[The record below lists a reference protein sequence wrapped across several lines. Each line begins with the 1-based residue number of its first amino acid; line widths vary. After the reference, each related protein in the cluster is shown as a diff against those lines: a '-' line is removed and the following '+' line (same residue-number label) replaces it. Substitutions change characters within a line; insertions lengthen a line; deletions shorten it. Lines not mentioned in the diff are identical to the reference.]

1 MFYFSTFSS
10 EVYKTLNKRWID
22 ETWRG
27 FVCLGVCTGWALV
40 IGRPEIMWRENWI
53 SPEDN
58 RMRML
63 MSLRANVWEV
73 KTNAFSPFVFP
84 PLSPPFSLPRP
95 FFFPS
100 CFPSFIPLS
109 VTWRVPIHPSPC
121 SSITPISSHRPSS
134 NCCRLSRDAC
144 LSRLILSPAE
154 EEDHHHL
161 RGGEEVSAQVHHRS
175 EGQHPAGDPG
185 DYGGVGGDAPS
196 WLQLG
201 DHHPQGGARQ
211 AGTGAHAG
219 VRQGEEEEE
228 EGERMMERVTVR
240 PNVLFLLGSE
250 RGRFQRGCEFYFDL
264 NLWAFCPPCR
274 RRAWWWW
281 RWQLRPGCIASSS
294 ARKDRTSD
302 GSHSSY
308 RG

>member
-1 MFYFSTFSS
+1 MNGWNLERICVFGS
-10 EVYKTLNKRWID
+10 VYRMSAGDRQAGDNVERKLDFTGGQQD
-22 ETWRG
+22 E
-27 FVCLGVCTGWALV
+27 
-40 IGRPEIMWRENWI
+40 N
-53 SPEDN
+53 
-58 RMRML
+58 
-63 MSLRANVWEV
+63 ANVIMCECMRGENKCV
-73 KTNAFSPFVFP
+73 FSFCLPAAQ
-84 PLSPPFSLPRP
+84 SPFSLPRP

-121 SSITPISSHRPSS
+121 SSISPISSHRPSS

-250 RGRFQRGCEFYFDL
+250 RGRFQRGCEF
-264 NLWAFCPPCR
+264 
-274 RRAWWWW
+274 
-281 RWQLRPGCIASSS
+281 
-294 ARKDRTSD
+294 
-302 GSHSSY
+302 
-308 RG
+308 